1 MRFSDILRNLRSVFE
16 RKRKNPIQLEQDSN
30 LENNLKFLKVDT
42 KSTPIQISEDTVN
55 IKGSL
60 TVNNSSVQTGS
71 DAGATELNELSDVTY
86 SSGDLTIT
94 SLDTIVAGGSLALDV
109 ADDIEL
115 NADGGNIAFK
125 DSLATGID
133 FDLANK
139 R

>member
-86 SSGDLTIT
+86 SGGDLTIT
-94 SLDTIVAGGSLALDV
+94 SLDTIISGALTFNSSG
-109 ADDIEL
+109 DIAL
-115 NADGGNIAFK
+115 SADGGNVTM
-125 DSLATGID
+125 DDGTTTV
-133 FDLANK
+133 FDLM
-139 R
+139 